1 MSTAA
6 RTAIAAGTAL
16 LLFPVLLIAAAAGAI
31 SGLVG
36 GGGDSGPPSQT
47 AIADIPTD
55 YLTLYQQATAV
66 CPGLNWTVLA
76 AIGKIES
83 DHGRSTLP
91 GVHNG
96 QNQAGAGGPLQLLQ
110 PTWNDILTHHH
121 IPPGG
126 ASPPSRYNPHDAI
139 YAAAYY
145 LCDNGAAHDINA
157 AVFAYN
163 HSHQYVTDVLA
174 QAAPYTDPTMTGSV
188 ACDTVPLPADE
199 LGTEPTDAAAVAVGF
214 ACEQLGKPYVWGG
227 NGNPGFDCSGLTH
240 AAYTAAGINIPR
252 TAQTQYNTGPLL
264 PPGTPLQPGDLVF
277 FGTPDRIHHV
287 GISLGG
293 TLMIDAPD
301 VGQTVKIEDLR
312 TFPDYAAASRPPGTT
327 SPEVTVAGG

>member
-6 RTAIAAGTAL
+6 RTAIAAGAAL

-36 GGGDSGPPSQT
+36 SGDSGPPSQT
-47 AIADIPTD
+47 AIADIPAD

-66 CPGLNWTVLA
+66 CPGLDWTVLA

-83 DHGRSTLP
+83 DHGRSALP
-91 GVHNG
+91 GVHSG

-110 PTWNDILTHHH
+110 PTWTGILAHHH

-145 LCDNGAAHDINA
+145 LCDNNAAHDLQA

-174 QAAPYTDPTMTGSV
+174 QAARYTDPTVTGSV
-188 ACDTVPLPADE
+188 ACDAVFPAEE
-199 LGTEPTDAAAVAVGF
+199 LDTAPTAAAAVAVTF

-240 AAYTAAGINIPR
+240 AAYAAAGLDIPR

-264 PPGTPLQPGDLVF
+264 PAGTPLQPGDLIF
-277 FGTPDRIHHV
+277 FGTPSKIHHV

-293 TLMIDAPD
+293 PRMIHAPD
-301 VGQTVKIEDLR
+301 VDQVVQIADYR
-312 TFPDYAAASRPPGTT
+312 TFSDLAGASRPDA
-327 SPEVTVAGG
+327 AG